1 MSNNLFLGNRLHKR
15 RNELQLTLRD
25 LAEKTNLTPSFL
37 SQLERGLA
45 NPSLSS
51 LQRLSD
57 ALGVPLLYFIEGQP
71 SQSPV
76 VRAGSRSKLDLDDD
90 RVSYELLTPDLTGS
104 VEVLLGKMQSDC
116 QNIVRK
122 LSVETEETIF
132 VLEGT
137 LLVGLS
143 ENEYVLNAGDSIRFA
158 GSELVKLCCSDG
170 QLTRWISI
178 ITPPVF

>member
-1 MSNNLFLGNRLHKR
+1 MPDNLFLGKRLHKR
-15 RNELQLTLRD
+15 RIELQLTLRN
-25 LAEKTNLTPSFL
+25 LADKTDLTPSFI

-57 ALGVPLLYFIEGQP
+57 ALSVPLLYFIEGNENH
-71 SQSPV
+71 SPV
-76 VRAGSRSKLDLDDD
+76 VRANKRSKLDLDDD

-104 VEVLLGKMQSDC
+104 MEVLLGVIEKDC
-116 QNIVRK
+116 QNVVRK
-122 LSVETEETIF
+122 LSVETEEVIF
-132 VLEGT
+132 VLEGE
-137 LLVGLS
+137 LRVGLK
-143 ENEYVLNAGDSIRFA
+143 NKEYVLQVGDSIRFN

-170 QLTRWISI
+170 NLTRWISI

>member
-1 MSNNLFLGNRLHKR
+1 MPDDLFLGNRLHKR

-25 LAEKTNLTPSFL
+25 LADKTDLTPSFL

-57 ALGVPLLYFIEGQP
+57 ALGVPMLYFIEGKANH
-71 SQSPV
+71 SPV
-76 VRAGSRSKLDLDDD
+76 VRAGARSKLDLDDD

-104 VEVLLGKMQSDC
+104 VEVLLGMIQSDC
-116 QNIVRK
+116 QNVVRK
-122 LSVETEETIF
+122 LSVETEEVIF
-132 VLEGT
+132 VLEGA
-137 LLVGLS
+137 LRVGLEDS
-143 ENEYVLNAGDSIRFA
+143 EYVLKAGDSIRFN
-158 GSELVKLCCSDG
+158 GSELVRLCCADG
-170 QLTRWISI
+170 TLTRWISI